1 MHVGRG
7 HEHDVTVNARCDHI
21 PRRSAPGA
29 GGGGAVAGC
38 DSHEARAGGWKF
50 FSIITDR
57 MQRVWFPFVPG
68 QRIPFLAGMYSKL
81 QHVKLKALLFFYVN
95 HVK

>member
-1 MHVGRG
+1 M
-7 HEHDVTVNARCDHI
+7 
-21 PRRSAPGA
+21 
-29 GGGGAVAGC
+29 AGC

-81 QHVKLKALLFFYVN
+81 QHVKLKALLFIFLCESCEIKFIRIPGFEPV
-95 HVK
+95 V